1 MPQRSIEG
9 IRKSREKGIAV
20 YLTAFFLLA
29 MIPIVGLAV
38 DGGLAFV
45 VRARLSAAADSAA
58 LAAGRGIN
66 LAGTV
71 AQAQAQAT
79 AQATAFFN
87 ANFPSGYLNTSTVP
101 STRIITPTFTVN
113 TDSGGN
119 QTGVMTISMFV
130 QVQAPT
136 YFMRWLGVP
145 SLTINDTGTAT
156 RKNLVLE
163 LVLDKSAS
171 MGTRDTPVGTQPAS
185 INASSSSCEAM
196 VYSTLQFLKYF
207 SPYDTLGEI
216 SFDATV
222 YDDNNA
228 GNDGSYAASQNY
240 WESGASG
247 MANSISYIQCGSN
260 TNTTAGLYK
269 AYQDIKAVNQK
280 LAQNVIVLFTDGV
293 PNGVNAVFPVRTKVD
308 SRMSPAQGAASPG
321 CGDATGKTLCTSG
334 VAGAVACPG
343 ASGCVAGTAS
353 AGGSGTGGMGVC
365 TSTAGTVTGV
375 ITQTNSFSVWGG
387 SRGGLFPIYSTSA
400 TPTVPAGC
408 SSASG
413 QLVSSQTIA
422 YIPNSDYFGNST
434 IALTSSTGSSVTSP
448 WFQWI
453 YGDTIN
459 PSDEV
464 NYSCAPAGTPI
475 TSGNTACKNLGSS
488 WTVSPYNTLGA
499 GAPNNTFQG
508 GPYMGFLRPDT
519 PNSIGVASMTS
530 ATNMAFTIRS
540 DTNYNPVIDAVYLQG
555 NGTDPVDRAFLQI
568 VTNQQNIQPVIYDS
582 AAAPYTNPYYQSTQ
596 ATGIWAATSSTL
608 QLESMFQQIA
618 SSLLRISQ

>member
-196 VYSTLQFLKYF
+196 VYSTIQFLKYF

-222 YDDNNA
+222 FDDNNA

-308 SRMSPAQGAASPG
+308 SRMSPAQQSGARSGIAGMRRHRSG
-321 CGDATGKTLCTSG
+321 TCGDATGKTLCTGG

-365 TSTAGTVTGV
+365 TTTAGTVTGV
-375 ITQTNSFSVWGG
+375 ITQTANFSVWGG
-387 SRGGLFPIYSTSA
+387 QRGGLFPIYSTSGRRLRF
-400 TPTVPAGC
+400 PPA
-408 SSASG
+408 
-413 QLVSSQTIA
+413 
-422 YIPNSDYFGNST
+422 
-434 IALTSSTGSSVTSP
+434 
-448 WFQWI
+448 
-453 YGDTIN
+453 
-459 PSDEV
+459 
-464 NYSCAPAGTPI
+464 APAP
-475 TSGNTACKNLGSS
+475 AAS
-488 WTVSPYNTLGA
+488 W
-499 GAPNNTFQG
+499 
-508 GPYMGFLRPDT
+508 
-519 PNSIGVASMTS
+519 
-530 ATNMAFTIRS
+530 
-540 DTNYNPVIDAVYLQG
+540 
-555 NGTDPVDRAFLQI
+555 
-568 VTNQQNIQPVIYDS
+568 
-582 AAAPYTNPYYQSTQ
+582 
-596 ATGIWAATSSTL
+596 
-608 QLESMFQQIA
+608 
-618 SSLLRISQ
+618 